1 MNVEDK
7 DIKSVFFCHIL
18 MMFKISDLVIS
29 FILSVFINIG
39 ISFTDKKTMFVPFD
53 IALCVRFIVA
63 WNI

>member
-53 IALCVRFIVA
+53 IA
-63 WNI
+63 